1 MKKQYYLFFTILAFC
16 YSCKN
21 ENPSVTTFYPDGS
34 KREVYK
40 TKKDKIEGE
49 YLQYYN
55 TGELMA
61 KKNFVNGKE
70 DGKAV
75 TYYETGEL
83 KEVQFYLNG
92 KVNGNDTVF
101 YKSGKKRYTSQYS
114 DNLKNGVFQRWSES
128 DSLEFETIYKMD
140 SIVSITDF
148 VKKVSTQ

>member
-1 MKKQYYLFFTILAFC
+1 MKKQYYLFFTILAFY

-55 TGELMA
+55 TGELMT

-114 DNLKNGVFQRWSES
+114 DNLKNGLFQRWSES

>member
-1 MKKQYYLFFTILAFC
+1 MKKQYYLFFTIFAFY

-34 KREVYK
+34 EREVYK
-40 TKKDKIEGE
+40 TKEDKIEGE

-55 TGELMA
+55 TGELMT